1 MIMSRGVKPSGQRDV
16 HTTLLIIEHALA
28 ESMYIK
34 DINAIVAA
42 GAKQF
47 VNLQQML
54 VELEIER
61 VHPAHKAFLLA
72 LIRSQKVN
80 IENLQKVQV
89 EIKTSGSIID
99 LECIYCKYS

>member
-1 MIMSRGVKPSGQRDV
+1 
-16 HTTLLIIEHALA
+16 LIIEHALA

-34 DINAIVAA
+34 DINSVVAA

-47 VNLQQML
+47 VNLQQMMI
-54 VELEIER
+54 ELEIER

-80 IENLQKVQV
+80 IENM
-89 EIKTSGSIID
+89 
-99 LECIYCKYS
+99 